1 MMLTREREGGTMTV
15 EFEGPM
21 ESQMDFNEVRDS
33 ADRFHRAGADA
44 IQRALSR
51 NSLTFIEAVR
61 QEQGE

>member
-1 MMLTREREGGTMTV
+1 MLTRERDGGTMTLDY
-15 EFEGPM
+15 ETPM
-21 ESQMDFNEVRDS
+21 GTPTGLDEVRES

>member
-15 EFEGPM
+15 DFETPM
-21 ESQMDFNEVRDS
+21 DAALDYNEVRES